1 MPLFSFYAKNPVDVI
16 FLHEYKLELV
26 IGIYEWERLLPQTIQ
41 LDIEIGLP
49 ASRAGETDKV
59 EDTIDYGKVVQAIE
73 ASVKQKHFDLLEALA
88 EHIAHLIRTDFK
100 SPWVR
105 ISLTKLGML
114 RHIKRVG
121 LTIERG
127 SKS

>member
-1 MPLFSFYAKNPVDVI
+1 MDVI
-16 FLHEYKLELV
+16 FLHEYKLALV

-88 EHIAHLIRTDFK
+88 EHIAQLIRTDFN

-105 ISLTKLGML
+105 ISLSKLGMM